1 MTVGIII
8 GVIIAAIG
16 IGFCAGM
23 IIIAKGCE
31 ILNERIEKGY

>member
-1 MTVGIII
+1 MTLGIII
-8 GVIIAAIG
+8 GIVVAGLG

-31 ILNERIEKGY
+31 VLNERIREGY

>member
-1 MTVGIII
+1 MTLGIII
-8 GVIIAAIG
+8 GVVVAALG

-31 ILNERIEKGY
+31 VLNERIEKGY

>member
-1 MTVGIII
+1 MTLGIIL
-8 GVIIAAIG
+8 GLLVAGLG

-31 ILNERIEKGY
+31 VLNERIREGY